1 MRNRKR
7 IRILTVLLLLTAL
20 LLAACGSAPAGTVR
34 EEPTPTAEAAPETTP
49 EATLA
54 PTEAPQPA
62 ASDTPAPAP
71 AAERKVVECDTVEAF
86 LKAIAPDTTIRL
98 TGRSYDL
105 SAALGYG
112 NFCGDYY
119 DWENLY
125 DGWELVISGVSNLRI
140 EAARP
145 GTEIVTLPRYADV
158 IRFDNCSEVTLS
170 GLTIGHTEGAG
181 TCAGSV
187 LRMLDCRDMQ
197 VENCELYGCG
207 TYGLELDRCRDLSCR
222 ETVIRDCT
230 YGALSASSSSGIVL
244 DDCRISGISENSYMA
259 VLSLSNCS
267 GCALINSLVRS
278 CSASELLNCRY
289 VRDFYLG
296 GCEIVS
302 NRFGG
307 MFYATNYPITV
318 DGCSFK
324 KNELENGWYSQAWG
338 GDESEKAVDP
348 DGRAYADYEL
358 SELKLKTDVTWT
370 PPELAVPEQK
380 PVEASDDGMI
390 HVSTVDELLAS
401 IAPGATIY
409 LEDGVYSLAE
419 ATGYGTYAGD
429 TYYWMPCY
437 DGPGLVISGVRD
449 LTITAGGP
457 HRVTVTAEPRYA
469 NVLSF
474 ENCSGLTLKNITA
487 GHTQEPGSC
496 SGGVLNFQ
504 SCSSSTVQDCSLYGC
519 GILGVSGYSCS
530 DLTVRYTEIH
540 DCSDGAFDFTSC
552 SGVTIER
559 CNVHDIGGPTYF
571 IYDCKN
577 VTVNGKTVSDGT
589 SW

>member
-1 MRNRKR
+1 M
-7 IRILTVLLLLTAL
+7 
-20 LLAACGSAPAGTVR
+20 
-34 EEPTPTAEAAPETTP
+34 
-49 EATLA
+49 
-54 PTEAPQPA
+54 
-62 ASDTPAPAP
+62 
-71 AAERKVVECDTVEAF
+71 
-86 LKAIAPDTTIRL
+86 
-98 TGRSYDL
+98 
-105 SAALGYG
+105 
-112 NFCGDYY
+112 
-119 DWENLY
+119 
-125 DGWELVISGVSNLRI
+125 
-140 EAARP
+140 
-145 GTEIVTLPRYADV
+145 
-158 IRFDNCSEVTLS
+158 
-170 GLTIGHTEGAG
+170 
-181 TCAGSV
+181 
-187 LRMLDCRDMQ
+187 
-197 VENCELYGCG
+197 
-207 TYGLELDRCRDLSCR
+207 
-222 ETVIRDCT
+222 
-230 YGALSASSSSGIVL
+230 
-244 DDCRISGISENSYMA
+244 
-259 VLSLSNCS
+259 
-267 GCALINSLVRS
+267 
-278 CSASELLNCRY
+278 
-289 VRDFYLG
+289 
-296 GCEIVS
+296 S

-324 KNELENGWYSQAWG
+324 KNELENGWYGEAWG

-419 ATGYGTYAGD
+419 ATGYGTYTGD
-429 TYYWMPCY
+429 SYYWMPCY
-437 DGPGLVISGVRD
+437 DGPGLVISGVSD

-577 VTVNGKTVSDGT
+577 VTVNGKTVPDGT